1 MLIQF
6 VSLLLS
12 VSHSLRCHF
21 SVTCSS
27 SIVARPW
34 FVWAHNLTPLWC
46 VLFWMF
52 CRVSVVS
59 LLLSKQRTHSTN
71 IVGVLRFS
79 YWSVITHLRHEPF
92 YIHSHCWWFSAT
104 HPNVT
109 YCCVPVKEACSRLN
123 TQSYVNRMLG
133 NAKNVLHVL
142 FVLLLMSL
150 VRPCAY
156 CCQRYCSCEK
166 GVDRWYVRS
175 GWVGVGESVIFLC

>member
-1 MLIQF
+1 MNFIPVISNCAYKVTYYLVHSPSNRLAHVLHVCLALTVCPPCMLIQF

-12 VSHSLRCHF
+12 VSHGLRCHS

-34 FVWAHNLTPLWC
+34 FMWAHNLTPLWC

-59 LLLSKQRTHSTN
+59 LLLSKQRTHSAN

-92 YIHSHCWWFSAT
+92 YIHPHCWWFSAT

-109 YCCVPVKEACSRLN
+109 YCCVPVKETWSSLN
-123 TQSYVNRMLG
+123 TQSHVNRMLA
-133 NAKNVLHVL
+133 NA
-142 FVLLLMSL
+142 
-150 VRPCAY
+150 
-156 CCQRYCSCEK
+156 
-166 GVDRWYVRS
+166 
-175 GWVGVGESVIFLC
+175 